1 MDRSTK
7 KRKRSWLVLVSM
19 VSFTGCAANPV
30 PTATVWDKLGI
41 TGASAQLRDSLVNR
55 NGNFPGLEKKPP
67 VLKLADPANLAA
79 EKPEVIK
86 TAAKI
91 KQDQDLK
98 KQKLKAIKFL
108 AEVNCGCY
116 NKDDAV
122 AKAFLEALND
132 CDPDV
137 RKAAVEAICQTAGS
151 CTQCRSGCETTC
163 CTEDILKKLNDLAH
177 GKTDQGC
184 PKEPDASI
192 RSLAAAAARKC
203 PCPPPKPVE
212 ELPAPESIEELAV
225 PPESDDF
232 VPEPNLGPKRDF
244 VPEPNLG
251 GQGTGGVSG
260 NKAKANAVQPI
271 SFQVTNDGIVYDQFG
286 NGDEPVRVAVRKG
299 KNGETINSIVNP
311 SQLVHVKVLSSKPHL
326 GEVLLE
332 LPDVYDLK
340 SGDTLV
346 VVDGQGN
353 HQVGSITD
361 ASGRRLLLGFD
372 SNLALQT
379 AAGGNVRIGLIR
391 Q

>member
-1 MDRSTK
+1 
-7 KRKRSWLVLVSM
+7 M

-41 TGASAQLRDSLVNR
+41 TGASAQIRDSLVNR
-55 NGNFPGLEKKPP
+55 SGNFPGLEKKPP
-67 VLKLADPANLAA
+67 VLKLADPANLAP

-108 AEVNCGCY
+108 AEVNCGCH

-137 RKAAVEAICQTAGS
+137 RKAAVEAICQTAGK

-163 CTEDILKKLNDLAH
+163 CTEEIIKKLNDLAY
-177 GKTDQGC
+177 GKTEQGC

-203 PCPPPKPVE
+203 PCPPPKPAE
-212 ELPAPESIEELAV
+212 ELPAPESIEELV
-225 PPESDDF
+225 TPPESDIF

-251 GQGTGGVSG
+251 GQGSGGVSRG
-260 NKAKANAVQPI
+260 KAKANEVQPI
-271 SFQVTNDGIVYDQFG
+271 SFQVTNEGVVYDQFG
-286 NGDEPVRVAVRKG
+286 RGDEPVRVAVRKG
-299 KNGETINSIVNP
+299 KKGERINAIVNP
-311 SQLVHVKVLSSKPHL
+311 NQLVQAKILTSKPQL

-332 LPDVYDLK
+332 LPDAYDLK

-346 VVDGQGN
+346 VVDGQSN
-353 HQVGSITD
+353 HQVGSITET
-361 ASGRRLLLGFD
+361 SGRRLLIGFD
-372 SNLALQT
+372 SNLVLQV
-379 AAGGNVRIGLIR
+379 AAGSNVSIGLVR